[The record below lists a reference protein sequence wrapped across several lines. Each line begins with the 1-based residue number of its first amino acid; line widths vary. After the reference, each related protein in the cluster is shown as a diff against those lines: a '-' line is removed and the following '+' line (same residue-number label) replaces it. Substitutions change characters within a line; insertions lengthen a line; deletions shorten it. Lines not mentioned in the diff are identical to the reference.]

1 MQCEEIL
8 EMGPLNFVVRL
19 PFVHAR
25 NQGLDELQSL
35 RHDGLHT
42 LLAGDGLHTLLA
54 GVHPLSAGLRAM
66 LAGARR

>member
-19 PFVHAR
+19 PLVHAR
-25 NQGLDELQSL
+25 NQGLDERQSL

-42 LLAGDGLHTLLA
+42 ILLA
-54 GVHPLSAGLRAM
+54 GVHTLFAGLRATKVI
-66 LAGARR
+66 ACARRR